1 MSSQGLQGWAWQ
13 GAQGQQGG
21 LSRVGYPMWPGCV
34 GQRPVGGCLIRMPE
48 PSSASPRDSYW
59 VMEGLLLSEMS
70 ETVKGMLQN
79 FLDLVQ
85 T

>member
-1 MSSQGLQGWAWQ
+1 MWQ
-13 GAQGQQGG
+13 GAQDQQDG
-21 LSRVGYPMWPGCV
+21 LSRVGYPMWPGCI
-34 GQRPVGGCLIRMPE
+34 GQRLVGGCLIRMPE
-48 PSSASPRDSYW
+48 PSPSPRDSYW